1 MMAGLEARFIH
12 SSVDGLVTFGV
23 FQQSTFDLTLLK
35 SNRFPGSGDML
46 IDECIM
52 GLLAIVDPFESEGF
66 LKLYDDILNQDDL
79 FCLLQ

>member
-1 MMAGLEARFIH
+1 
-12 SSVDGLVTFGV
+12 
-23 FQQSTFDLTLLK
+23 
-35 SNRFPGSGDML
+35 ML

-52 GLLAIVDPFESEGF
+52 GLLAIVDPFESQGF